1 MDLSDLA
8 MMLEGVDV
16 EQMSSTHP
24 SFLEAADKAKGL
36 KHLDSD
42 TQLQLYGLYKQ
53 STMGDITTSKPW
65 ALDMIASAKWNAWKS
80 FEGFPKDSAA
90 RTYVYVVSN
99 LLPPHPR
106 DEGASPSG
114 RRGGSSS
121 GGSSSSGSGSSSS
134 GSGSSSS
141 GSGSGSSSSS
151 SRSSSGGGGSG
162 GDSST
167 GGDGPV
173 ASNTPS
179 IFDGMGITISTL
191 HASQEQEYINTAIK
205 WKESEALF
213 AAVVE
218 GDLEKVRDLVKT
230 PGFNVNLRNDGGS
243 SALHF
248 AVDRGH
254 IAAVKLLLE
263 NGADRNAMDDDDQTP
278 LMIAQICE
286 YADIE
291 ELLSTENQDP

>member
-121 GGSSSSGSGSSSS
+121 GGSSSSGSGSRN
-134 GSGSSSS
+134 
-141 GSGSGSSSSS
+141 SSS
-151 SRSSSGGGGSG
+151 SRSSSSGGGSG

-173 ASNTPS
+173 EGNTPS

-230 PGFNVNLRNDGGS
+230 PGCNINLRNDGGS

-254 IAAVKLLLE
+254 IATVKLLLE
-263 NGADRNAMDDDDQTP
+263 NGADRNATDDDDQTP

-286 YADIE
+286 YAAIE
-291 ELLSTENQDP
+291 ELLSTENHDP